1 MSVLATAIEDA
12 RAFASSQD
20 LTTWSDVFGK
30 ALAILEAESPEIP
43 YHPDL
48 LPEEVDL
55 SCRRLMAA
63 AASAYVF
70 GGMGSWNDMW
80 FEDDAAASYQDI
92 TRSLYQAVMFAIDA
106 AANQVD

>member
-1 MSVLATAIEDA
+1 
-12 RAFASSQD
+12 
-20 LTTWSDVFGK
+20 
-30 ALAILEAESPEIP
+30 
-43 YHPDL
+43 
-48 LPEEVDL
+48 
-55 SCRRLMAA
+55 MAA
-63 AASAYVF
+63 AVSAYVF